1 MYLDKLNKNLFR
13 LLKNSNHPNICLYG
27 SNLGYDTII
36 NTLKTVYNINANKEI
51 DYKGIMYIKNNY
63 YYEFNLKNI
72 KYKNKD
78 IWL

>member
-51 DYKGIMYIKNNY
+51 DYKGIMYIKSNY
-63 YYEFNLKNI
+63 YY
-72 KYKNKD
+72 
-78 IWL
+78 